1 MADEIKVQNSQSDKK
16 PVEKKKKKKVKGS
29 GKIGKWFREMRS
41 ELKKVVWPTGKQ
53 VINNSLVAIVVI
65 VIFSIVVWGFD
76 QIAAQAVNALI
87 SLGG

>member
-1 MADEIKVQNSQSDKK
+1 MAEEKINQSAAKVA
-16 PVEKKKKKKVKGS
+16 EKKKKSKAKGS
-29 GKIGKWFREMRS
+29 GKIGKWFRSMRS
-41 ELKKVVWPTGKQ
+41 ELKKVVWPSKKQ
-53 VINNSLVAIVVI
+53 IINNCLVAIVVI